1 MPDLPET
8 QRLEKMEQML
18 KEHDTL
24 LRALYVNSEKVRKYI
39 FWGRVMSALYLFLI
53 IAPLI
58 AAIIYLP
65 PLIQQ
70 YGDTYKE
77 LLNVTGSL
85 QSSGSIFENLEGQ
98 LKQFEQGR

>member
-1 MPDLPET
+1 MENTSDT
-8 QRLEKMEQML
+8 QRWEKMEQML
-18 KEHDTL
+18 HEHDTL
-24 LRALYVNSEKVRKYI
+24 LRALYANSEKVKKYI
-39 FWGRVMSALYLFLI
+39 FWGRVMSALYLLLI

-65 PLIQQ
+65 PLIEQ
-70 YGDTYKE
+70 YGNTYKE

-85 QSSGSIFENLEGQ
+85 QTDKGIFENLQDQ

>member
-1 MPDLPET
+1 
-8 QRLEKMEQML
+8 MEQIL

-24 LRALYVNSEKVRKYI
+24 LRALYANSEKVRKYI
-39 FWGRVMSALYLFLI
+39 LWGRVISTLYLFFI

-65 PLIQQ
+65 PLIKQ
-70 YGDTYKE
+70 YGSTYKE
-77 LLNVTGSL
+77 LLDVSGSL
-85 QSSGSIFENLEGQ
+85 KSSGGIFENLEGQ